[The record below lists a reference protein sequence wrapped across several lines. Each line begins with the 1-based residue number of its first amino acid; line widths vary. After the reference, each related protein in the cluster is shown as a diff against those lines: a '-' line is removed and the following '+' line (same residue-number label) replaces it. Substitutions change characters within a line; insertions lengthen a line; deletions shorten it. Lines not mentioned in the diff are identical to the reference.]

1 MKNMVIF
8 GPPGCGKGT
17 QSANIVEKY
26 GLVHLSTGD
35 IIRREISKITAMGD
49 LLNKFVSHGVLVP
62 DNIILKEVYRFGLN
76 HLDSKGIVFDGFPR
90 NLYQAQMLDRIFNK
104 KSLRISLVVSID
116 VPEEELIKRI
126 LARGLTSGRADDNSE
141 VMKNRLMVYW
151 SQTQPVIDYYKKCKR
166 LVSVDGTRSVNE
178 VFAEI
183 ENIINTRLG
192 R

>member
-1 MKNMVIF
+1 MKNMVVF

-17 QSANIVEKY
+17 QAAKIVENY

-35 IIRREISKITAMGD
+35 IIRREISKVTAMGD

-62 DNIILKEVYRFGLN
+62 DNIILKEVYRFGID
-76 HLDSKGIVFDGFPR
+76 HLQSAGIVFDGFPR
-90 NLYQAQMLDRIFNK
+90 NLYQAQMLDRIFHK
-104 KSLRISLVVSID
+104 KSLRISLVISID
-116 VPEEELIKRI
+116 VPEEELINRI
-126 LARGLTSGRADDNSE
+126 LERGKTSGRTDDNIE

-166 LVSVDGTRSVNE
+166 LVSVDGTKTVDE

-183 ENIINTRLG
+183 ESIINTRLI